1 MVCWEVKVTEE
12 DEAEAILLGRF
23 FFDLAHNQGGADSA
37 FRVER
42 TAELPG
48 KTPALASVPVIL
60 MRFSFLFIA
69 LLLTGLNSCSTTDLV
84 WNPDAKSMT
93 NLQSLRLKGN
103 RPSVTLDTDVTLYA
117 DRIDY
122 HDKRRR
128 AGEAVGRV
136 YLEVGPAGRY
146 GWLVEHGYAERAAF
160 DQRDHW
166 VMLHGHAM
174 LEREKM
180 TQIATAPY
188 TELEIRWGH
197 LTSDIIVRGPTR
209 TDFAKSNPVPPGV
222 TVHDAA
228 VGSSATVVAAPGR
241 QSEPSRRVPRFT
253 AKN

>member
-1 MVCWEVKVTEE
+1 MHASSSLRRTLQLVFPCAV
-12 DEAEAILLGRF
+12 AICLL
-23 FFDLAHNQGGADSA
+23 
-37 FRVER
+37 
-42 TAELPG
+42 P
-48 KTPALASVPVIL
+48 
-60 MRFSFLFIA
+60 
-69 LLLTGLNSCSTTDLV
+69 SCSTPDLV
-84 WNPDAKSMT
+84 WNPDARSMT
-93 NLQSLRLKGN
+93 NLRSLRLKGD
-103 RPSVTLDTDVTLYA
+103 RPSVTLDKDVTLHA

-128 AGEAVGRV
+128 VGEAVGRV

-160 DQRDHW
+160 DRRDHW
-166 VMLHGHAM
+166 LMLHGHAM

-228 VGSSATVVAAPGR
+228 VGSSAPAVAAPGR
-241 QSEPSRRVPRFT
+241 QSESSRGVPRFPV
-253 AKN
+253 KN

>member
-1 MVCWEVKVTEE
+1 MRLG
-12 DEAEAILLGRF
+12 ILL
-23 FFDLAHNQGGADSA
+23 
-37 FRVER
+37 V
-42 TAELPG
+42 
-48 KTPALASVPVIL
+48 
-60 MRFSFLFIA
+60 A
-69 LLLTGLNSCSTTDLV
+69 LLLTSLTSCTTPDFV

-103 RPSVTLDTDVTLYA
+103 RPSITLDKDVTLYA

-128 AGEAVGRV
+128 VGEAVGRV

-146 GWLVEHGYAERAAF
+146 AWLLEHGYAERAAF
-160 DQRDHW
+160 DRRDHW

-188 TELEIRWGH
+188 TELEIRWGP

-228 VGSSATVVAAPGR
+228 VGSSSPAAAAPGR
-241 QSEPSRRVPRFT
+241 QSEPSRRSSPFT

>member
-1 MVCWEVKVTEE
+1 
-12 DEAEAILLGRF
+12 
-23 FFDLAHNQGGADSA
+23 
-37 FRVER
+37 
-42 TAELPG
+42 
-48 KTPALASVPVIL
+48 
-60 MRFSFLFIA
+60 MRFSFLYVA
-69 LLLTGLNSCSTTDLV
+69 LFAVALTSCHTPDLV

-93 NLQSLRLKGN
+93 NLQSLRLKGD
-103 RPSVTLDTDVTLYA
+103 RPSVVLDKDVTLYA

-128 AGEAVGRV
+128 VGEAVGRV

-160 DQRDHW
+160 DRRDRW

-188 TELEIRWGH
+188 TEMEIRWGR

-209 TDFAKSNPVPPGV
+209 TDFAKSNRIPPGV
-222 TVHDAA
+222 TVHDATVGASTPEVA
-228 VGSSATVVAAPGR
+228 VPGR
-241 QSEPSRRVPRFT
+241 QSSSARRSSPLP

>member
-1 MVCWEVKVTEE
+1 
-12 DEAEAILLGRF
+12 
-23 FFDLAHNQGGADSA
+23 
-37 FRVER
+37 
-42 TAELPG
+42 
-48 KTPALASVPVIL
+48 
-60 MRFSFLFIA
+60 MRFGSLFVV
-69 LLLTGLNSCSTTDLV
+69 LLLTGLASCSTPDLV

-93 NLQSLRLKGN
+93 NLRSLRLEGN
-103 RPSVTLDTDVTLYA
+103 RPSVTLDKDVTLHA

-128 AGEAVGRV
+128 VGEAVGRV

-160 DQRDHW
+160 DRRDRW
-166 VMLHGHAM
+166 VVLHGHAM

-188 TELEIRWGH
+188 TEMEIRWGQ

-209 TDFAKSNPVPPGV
+209 TDFAKSNPIPAGV

-228 VGSSATVVAAPGR
+228 VEPSTTAVAVPGR
-241 QSEPSRRVPRFT
+241 QSEPARRSPRLS

>member
-1 MVCWEVKVTEE
+1 MHASSSLRRTLQLVFPCAV
-12 DEAEAILLGRF
+12 AICLL
-23 FFDLAHNQGGADSA
+23 
-37 FRVER
+37 
-42 TAELPG
+42 P
-48 KTPALASVPVIL
+48 
-60 MRFSFLFIA
+60 
-69 LLLTGLNSCSTTDLV
+69 SCSTPDLV

-93 NLQSLRLKGN
+93 NLRSLRLKGD
-103 RPSVTLDTDVTLYA
+103 RPSVTLDKDVTLYA

-128 AGEAVGRV
+128 VGEGVGRV

-160 DQRDHW
+160 DRRDRW
-166 VMLHGHAM
+166 VVLHGHAM

-188 TELEIRWGH
+188 TELEIRWNH
-197 LTSDIIVRGPTR
+197 LASDIIVRGPTR

-222 TVHDAA
+222 TVHDATVGASTPEAA
-228 VGSSATVVAAPGR
+228 VPGR
-241 QSEPSRRVPRFT
+241 LSSPARRSSPFP